1 MAVSDFNAEN
11 PLAGAYAFIGVS
23 DDLSVADPTIEW
35 IAYRTG
41 EINITQDWENAEW
54 SFPEQ
59 VGTVRQ
65 RLHNSR
71 DMEFPIANHV
81 GMTELKDLGIV
92 DSSTDEVKD
101 TITKDVRVKVYK
113 NSPDDVTTDTAD
125 LIIDCYSTELT
136 FTDLNLAQDS
146 GTTTMAA
153 YINGKLEMYDPSA

>member
-35 IAYRTG
+35 IAYRNG
-41 EINITQDWENAEW
+41 EITLTQDWENAEW

-65 RLHNSR
+65 RLHNAR
-71 DMEFPIANHV
+71 DLEFALANHI
-81 GMTELKDLGIV
+81 GMSELKDLGIV
-92 DSSTDEVKD
+92 DNSTDEVKD
-101 TITKDVRVKVYK
+101 TITKDVRIKVFK
-113 NSPDDVTTDTAD
+113 TSVTDVDTATGD

-146 GTTTMAA
+146 GTTSMAA
-153 YINGKLEMYDPSA
+153 YINGKLEMYDPGA